1 MVCQPVNLEERGMTG
16 NSYHCLTVKGV
27 RWVDEVDGGSDG
39 QMLLMAESGRVE
51 GSIRKTT
58 SGSKPKEKKDP
69 IRTIV
74 CKEENHYYLLQYHY
88 YRSLDRKSWKFL
100 LLPAHQHWL
109 LANLTSLSD
118 TLNTGIWA
126 RLWVVFVI
134 LVFNSFFSF
143 RPICPFSR
151 SIIQK
156 LKKKVLSVVF
166 SHSRGYLHNLNAT
179 WFVKRNTSF

>member
-1 MVCQPVNLEERGMTG
+1 MRWMEGAMGRCYWWQSLAEW
-16 NSYHCLTVKGV
+16 KGQLGKPLV
-27 RWVDEVDGGSDG
+27 
-39 QMLLMAESGRVE
+39 APN
-51 GSIRKTT
+51 
-58 SGSKPKEKKDP
+58 PKEKKDP

-74 CKEENHYYLLQYHY
+74 CREENHYYLLQYNY

-118 TLNTGIWA
+118 TSRLNTGIWA

-143 RPICPFSR
+143 GPICPFSR

-166 SHSRGYLHNLNAT
+166 SHSRGYLGNLNVT